1 MKKNTFTLIAFILL
15 TSVYVG
21 AQDTKVYSTS
31 EINFHFSWADATNN
45 GQELSGPVRF
55 APFFNFQNNV
65 NKDIS
70 EKIGL
75 SLGLSINNIGF
86 IYDEDEFTKKKVRTY
101 NIGIPVG
108 LKIGD
113 LDGTH
118 IIAGYAIELPFN
130 YKEKTFVNEEK
141 TKFNTWFSD
150 RTKFQ
155 QALTVGIQFPYGGNI
170 KFKYYLTDFYDKGY
184 VASDGQGGTFKPYE
198 NFSGNA
204 MVISLGVMLFKGAEF
219 TYQ

>member
-1 MKKNTFTLIAFILL
+1 MKKNTLILIAFVLL
-15 TSVYVG
+15 TSGYVR
-21 AQDTKVYSTS
+21 AQDAKVYSTS
-31 EINFHFSWADATNN
+31 EISFLFSWADATNN

-55 APFFNFQNNV
+55 APFFNFQNSV

-75 SLGLSINNIGF
+75 YIGTSINNIGF
-86 IYDEDEFTKKKVRTY
+86 IYDVDDATKKKVRTY
-101 NIGIPVG
+101 NLGIPVG

-118 IIAGYAIELPFN
+118 IIAGYAIEFPLN
-130 YKEKTFVNEEK
+130 YKEKTFINEEK

-150 RTKFQ
+150 RTKIQ
-155 QALTVGIQFPYGGNI
+155 QALTVGIQFPQGANI
-170 KFKYYLTDFYDKGY
+170 KFKYYFTDFYDKSY
-184 VASDGQGGTFKPYE
+184 TASDGQGGTFKPYE

-204 MVISLGVMLFKGAEF
+204 MVISLGVVLFKGTEF
-219 TYQ
+219 TY